1 MQGIEFDQY
10 DFAAG
15 PNRRGDLG
23 QMLQQLTD
31 KHNRISE
38 FLANSL
44 MHSYEMPEDDRYS
57 NTARIDMA
65 EEDALR

>member
-1 MQGIEFDQY
+1 
-10 DFAAG
+10 
-15 PNRRGDLG
+15 
-23 QMLQQLTD
+23 MLRQWTD

-44 MHSYEMPEDDRYS
+44 MQSYEMPEGDRYS

-65 EEDALR
+65 EKDAHR

>member
-1 MQGIEFDQY
+1 
-10 DFAAG
+10 
-15 PNRRGDLG
+15 
-23 QMLQQLTD
+23 MLQQWTD

-44 MHSYEMPEDDRYS
+44 MHSYEMPEDDGYS